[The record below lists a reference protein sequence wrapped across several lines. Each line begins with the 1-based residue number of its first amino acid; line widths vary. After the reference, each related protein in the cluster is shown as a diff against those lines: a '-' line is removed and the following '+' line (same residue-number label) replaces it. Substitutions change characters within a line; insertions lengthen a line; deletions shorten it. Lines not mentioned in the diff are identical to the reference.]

1 MKLSSG
7 SLLPKQIT
15 EALDNWAIYRIWMDI
30 LMLNPKGSGFFL
42 NLRMFPYG
50 IYFHGILCLR
60 KPLSERRVGLICG
73 ATLNKIAKFT
83 EWWLRT
89 FSNRNTSAYNYNK
102 AKNYSGQVSGV
113 ALSERSPWDPT
124 GASTSWRTPGFKGRP
139 RSQHPLPRPESG
151 CPAYTRRIR
160 SR

>member
-1 MKLSSG
+1 MKLSSW
-7 SLLPKQIT
+7 SLLPKQII
-15 EALDNWAIYRIWMDI
+15 EALDNWAIYRLDI
-30 LMLNPKGSGFFL
+30 LMLKRKRSGFSL
-42 NLRMFPYG
+42 NLRTFPYG
-50 IYFHGILCLR
+50 IYFHGIPCLR

-89 FSNRNTSAYNYNK
+89 FSNRNTPAYNYNK

-113 ALSERSPWDPT
+113 AVLERSPWDPT
-124 GASTSWRTPGFKGRP
+124 GASTSWWIPGFKGRP
-139 RSQHPLPRPESG
+139 RSQHPLPRPASG
-151 CPAYTRRIR
+151 SRAYTRRIR

>member
-102 AKNYSGQVSGV
+102 AKNYRGKASGAFQMATQQGTPSSALRVLEEALGMGLSAAGDTAEAV
-113 ALSERSPWDPT
+113 AAEGAYYLERIL
-124 GASTSWRTPGFKGRP
+124 RM
-139 RSQHPLPRPESG
+139 
-151 CPAYTRRIR
+151 
-160 SR
+160 

>member
-102 AKNYSGQVSGV
+102 AKNYSGHVSGV